1 MKMTTRHFVKSAMAT
16 TAAMLLVINA
26 EAQNAG
32 GISPQMM
39 HQFEKQH
46 QANPASRALQNAVA
60 ANSIDGLAVNKANA
74 GAFDTYFS
82 VETPSQS
89 ITNQK
94 SSGRCWMFSG
104 FNVLRGNFAKRT
116 DSLTVSLSQNYLFFY
131 DQLEKA
137 NLMLQGVID
146 HAKKPFEDQRVQ
158 FFFQSPIN
166 DGGTFCGVA
175 DLVEK
180 YGLVPSSVQPESFS
194 AENTAKMASIVK
206 SKLREHGLKLRQM
219 VADGKKTAD
228 VQKAKATA
236 LSEIYNILALTLG
249 EPVKEFDYAFKGKD
263 GRAKTPV
270 KHYTPKTFAEE
281 VVGGPING
289 TFIMVMNDPRRPY
302 YKTYE
307 VEYDRHTYDG
317 HNWKYLNL
325 PMDEIEQLAVA
336 SLKDGRKLYS
346 SYDVGKQLDRKR
358 GYADTENFDYA
369 SLFGTSF
376 TMDKA
381 QRISTFD
388 SGSTHAMTLT
398 AVDLDA
404 NGKATKWKVENSWG
418 GDWGQKGCLIM
429 TDRWF
434 REYMFRLVVNKK
446 YVSEKL
452 QKDYN
457 QKPIMVM
464 PEDPLFQ
471 QDN

>member
-1 MKMTTRHFVKSAMAT
+1 MKITTRHFVKSAMAT

-39 HQFEKQH
+39 QQFEKQH

-60 ANSIDGLAVNKANA
+60 VNSIDGLAVNKANA

-194 AENTAKMASIVK
+194 AEI
-206 SKLREHGLKLRQM
+206 
-219 VADGKKTAD
+219 
-228 VQKAKATA
+228 
-236 LSEIYNILALTLG
+236 
-249 EPVKEFDYAFKGKD
+249 
-263 GRAKTPV
+263 GRA
-270 KHYTPKTFAEE
+270 
-281 VVGGPING
+281 
-289 TFIMVMNDPRRPY
+289 
-302 YKTYE
+302 
-307 VEYDRHTYDG
+307 
-317 HNWKYLNL
+317 
-325 PMDEIEQLAVA
+325 
-336 SLKDGRKLYS
+336 S
-346 SYDVGKQLDRKR
+346 
-358 GYADTENFDYA
+358 
-369 SLFGTSF
+369 
-376 TMDKA
+376 
-381 QRISTFD
+381 
-388 SGSTHAMTLT
+388 
-398 AVDLDA
+398 
-404 NGKATKWKVENSWG
+404 
-418 GDWGQKGCLIM
+418 C
-429 TDRWF
+429 
-434 REYMFRLVVNKK
+434 RERV
-446 YVSEKL
+446 
-452 QKDYN
+452 
-457 QKPIMVM
+457 
-464 PEDPLFQ
+464 
-471 QDN
+471 

>member
-1 MKMTTRHFVKSAMAT
+1 MKITTRHFVKSAMAT

-39 HQFEKQH
+39 QQFEKQH

-60 ANSIDGLAVNKANA
+60 VNSIDGLAVNKANA

-158 FFFQSPIN
+158 LFFQSPIN

-194 AENTAKMASIVK
+194 AENTGVPSL
-206 SKLREHGLKLRQM
+206 SKEVTSSVMQAMSSGQR
-219 VADGKKTAD
+219 
-228 VQKAKATA
+228 AT
-236 LSEIYNILALTLG
+236 SCG
-249 EPVKEFDYAFKGKD
+249 
-263 GRAKTPV
+263 
-270 KHYTPKTFAEE
+270 
-281 VVGGPING
+281 
-289 TFIMVMNDPRRPY
+289 
-302 YKTYE
+302 
-307 VEYDRHTYDG
+307 
-317 HNWKYLNL
+317 
-325 PMDEIEQLAVA
+325 
-336 SLKDGRKLYS
+336 
-346 SYDVGKQLDRKR
+346 
-358 GYADTENFDYA
+358 
-369 SLFGTSF
+369 F
-376 TMDKA
+376 TGN
-381 QRISTFD
+381 ISTIR
-388 SGSTHAMTLT
+388 TRT
-398 AVDLDA
+398 AQAVRSRARLPQILP
-404 NGKATKWKVENSWG
+404 KA
-418 GDWGQKGCLIM
+418 I
-429 TDRWF
+429 R
-434 REYMFRLVVNKK
+434 
-446 YVSEKL
+446 
-452 QKDYN
+452 
-457 QKPIMVM
+457 
-464 PEDPLFQ
+464 
-471 QDN
+471 

>member
-32 GISPQMM
+32 GISQQMM

-180 YGLVPSSVQPESFS
+180 YGLVPSSVQPES
-194 AENTAKMASIVK
+194 
-206 SKLREHGLKLRQM
+206 L
-219 VADGKKTAD
+219 
-228 VQKAKATA
+228 
-236 LSEIYNILALTLG
+236 LG
-249 EPVKEFDYAFKGKD
+249 FEY
-263 GRAKTPV
+263 
-270 KHYTPKTFAEE
+270 
-281 VVGGPING
+281 VVDAGCGVCSNG
-289 TFIMVMNDPRRPY
+289 SFR
-302 YKTYE
+302 
-307 VEYDRHTYDG
+307 
-317 HNWKYLNL
+317 
-325 PMDEIEQLAVA
+325 LAVEVNCC
-336 SLKDGRKLYS
+336 YTV
-346 SYDVGKQLDRKR
+346 DVFSVAIG
-358 GYADTENFDYA
+358 
-369 SLFGTSF
+369 SF
-376 TMDKA
+376 
-381 QRISTFD
+381 
-388 SGSTHAMTLT
+388 
-398 AVDLDA
+398 
-404 NGKATKWKVENSWG
+404 
-418 GDWGQKGCLIM
+418 
-429 TDRWF
+429 
-434 REYMFRLVVNKK
+434 VNKRCL
-446 YVSEKL
+446 V
-452 QKDYN
+452 
-457 QKPIMVM
+457 
-464 PEDPLFQ
+464 
-471 QDN
+471 